1 MITIGDKDVSAQI
14 YVSSDGVVEVGKYL
28 DFHDTD
34 EETPSDYTC
43 RIQDMNADKTRT
55 INLPSHGGTMA
66 TLEDTVSKSVLD
78 KDRGRR
84 KVVSLRGEGFD
95 EDHWY
100 PCDFDADPNTTT
112 FPLHLIIHNTLNTD
126 SQGDA
131 KPSWGT
137 NSGGFALYVD
147 MEIGGSG
154 WGQINIYQK
163 LNAYFGEW
171 GGDTAVG
178 SIHHVYQLSKFIIY
192 LRGGANYYYTCDCE
206 SINIVAHNSTYTVAW
221 GDNNDLQSFD
231 VQSTQGNIK
240 EWFDFDINDCL
251 YSARNFGLVNTN
263 EFNFTAPNI
272 ESIWINYRTRL
283 GSNDGNVLDYK
294 LGNGTASES
303 GYAGLY
309 AAAFYR
315 ESDIRLKSDIK
326 PLEHTLQQICDIPT
340 VEFNMYD
347 KHQIGTIAQNLEEHF
362 PEIVKTDKDGIKA
375 VQYDMLG
382 VVAIEGIKLL
392 KQEIEDLK
400 KQVEELKNGMCN
412 SGNDIQ

>member
-1 MITIGDKDVSAQI
+1 MKNIFIGDKKV
-14 YVSSDGVVEVGKYL
+14 
-28 DFHDTD
+28 
-34 EETPSDYTC
+34 
-43 RIQDMNADKTRT
+43 TRDS
-55 INLPSHGGTMA
+55 I
-66 TLEDTVSKSVLD
+66 LD
-78 KDRGRR
+78 KDRGNR
-84 KVVSLRGEGFD
+84 KIVSLRGEGFD

-100 PCDFDADPNTTT
+100 PCDFDADPNVTT

-131 KPSWGT
+131 KPSWAT

-147 MEIGGSG
+147 MEIGGAG
-154 WGQINIYQK
+154 WGQLSIYQK
-163 LNAYFGEW
+163 LNAYVGAW
-171 GGDTAVG
+171 GGNTAVG
-178 SIHHVYQLSKFIIY
+178 SMHQVSQLSKFIIY

-206 SINIVAHNSTYTVAW
+206 STNIVAHNSSYTVAY
-221 GDNNDLQSFD
+221 GNDNDSQTFD

-240 EWFDFDINDCL
+240 ECFDFDINDCL

-263 EFNFTAPNI
+263 EFNFTDSNI
-272 ESIWINYRTRL
+272 PRIWINYRTMAGNL
-283 GSNDGNVLDYK
+283 DGNIDDYAFGR
-294 LGNGTASES
+294 GNGESYASI
-303 GYAGLY
+303 Y
-309 AAAFYR
+309 AAGFYE

-326 PLEHTLQQICDIPT
+326 PLEHTLEQICNIPT